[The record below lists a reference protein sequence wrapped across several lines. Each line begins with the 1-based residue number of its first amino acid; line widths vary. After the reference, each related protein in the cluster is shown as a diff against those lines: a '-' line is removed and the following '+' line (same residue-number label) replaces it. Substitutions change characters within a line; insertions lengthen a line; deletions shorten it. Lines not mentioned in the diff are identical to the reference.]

1 MRDCSAFRSICTNGR
16 LQRFRWSR
24 RLRATMQHLHLQL
37 REVHED
43 SDHYFADSTVI
54 TRKYLTG
61 PNRAHQ
67 STRKYCICQRQVY
80 QLRGQTTSQG
90 RYSG

>member
-1 MRDCSAFRSICTNGR
+1 
-16 LQRFRWSR
+16 
-24 RLRATMQHLHLQL
+24 MQHLHLQL

-90 RYSG
+90 RYSGWMIRIERPFFARYLLAHRPSALTDWR